1 MSDENEE
8 VAMAECGSC
17 RAIVPVD
24 STECSECG
32 ISFSGVSDE
41 ALGECGACN
50 ALVPL
55 DSTKCPECGVVFVAD
70 DVIDILRTW
79 MANNRIDVKTLFG
92 RFDSNNDN
100 MIDSGELKEGLL
112 SLNLADLPPSQV
124 DRLVEAID
132 SDGDSL
138 IDLKELQTIIG
149 GEELE
154 EDQVEEE
161 AVEAAREEATLE
173 YSENVLAQVMKSNGI
188 DESEKEAFVVFAKD
202 YNADDNSYLKK
213 EELQAAA
220 KGWNEQ
226 EADEEEES
234 VEEEIEELE
243 EEIVED
249 VDDEVDEEIHDEI
262 VPEEP
267 EDVEEDVESTEED
280 DLLEE
285 QEQPTEEDVVEE
297 DITPEELFHT
307 LAEAISEQ
315 GLTIR
320 EVFESMDA
328 DLDGKIN
335 GPELQS
341 GILNLMGDQLPATT
355 VFSILGVLDQD
366 NDGNIDPMELIQ
378 AIEDLD
384 LGIESDRVQKSTKAT
399 TGRTASE
406 IIDELLDI
414 IDEQDKSLANAFGD
428 LDDDGNRMLSKEEL
442 VTKLDELLSEGLTEE
457 EADRLMDTL
466 DTDGDGNI
474 DMIEFVDGIERHEDG
489 IVTIEDEEAES
500 VKTFP
505 SEWQTR
511 FMSKKWHDV
520 FWPLIHASFSI
531 LIIGLLVNGLFP
543 IVDGT
548 GGMVELEIRTDSFQ
562 TEWQMDDG
570 TIVSEGEAYPCD
582 PEIQEGECKNSLT
595 PLAGKASSMPGGF
608 YWDAIALMI
617 LAGCGLVWSLYT
629 HLILAPGW
637 RARLKAMKDVDE
649 ERAEVQ
655 ESIEEDAEDDEEV
668 PEEHEE
674 KSGDVSE
681 ESQEEDADSEEDED
695 DDFDIGSY
703 VGLEIDGEEYY
714 GTIIEFDDEEGT
726 VVIEEDETGDEI
738 VGYQDE
744 MFIPED

>member
-79 MANNRIDVKTLFG
+79 MANNRMDVKTLFG

-161 AVEAAREEATLE
+161 AVEPAQEEATLE
-173 YSENVLAQVMKSNGI
+173 YSENVLAQVMKSHDI
-188 DESEKEAFVVFAKD
+188 DESDKEAFIVFAKD

-226 EADEEEES
+226 EADEEEDS
-234 VEEEIEELE
+234 AEEETEKPEEEL
-243 EEIVED
+243 
-249 VDDEVDEEIHDEI
+249 VDDEIGEEIHDEI
-262 VPEEP
+262 IAEESDDIEAEDESIESDDTPEEHQ
-267 EDVEEDVESTEED
+267 ESIEED
-280 DLLEE
+280 DV
-285 QEQPTEEDVVEE
+285 QEDVVEE
-297 DITPEELFHT
+297 EQTPEELFHT
-307 LAEAISEQ
+307 LAVAISEQ

-320 EVFESMDA
+320 EVFESMDT
-328 DLDGKIN
+328 DLDGQIN

-341 GILNLMGDQLPATT
+341 GIMNLMGDQLSATT

-384 LGIESDRVQKSTKAT
+384 LGIESDHVHESTKAT

-428 LDDDGNRMLSKEEL
+428 LDDDGNRMLSREEL
-442 VTKLDELLSEGLTEE
+442 VSKLNELLPEGLSEE
-457 EADRLMDTL
+457 EADRLMDSL

-548 GGMVELEIRTDSFQ
+548 GGMVELEIRSDSFQ

-608 YWDAIALMI
+608 YWDAMALMV
-617 LAGCGLVWSLYT
+617 LAGCGLIWSLYT

-637 RARLKAMKDVDE
+637 RARVKAMKDVDE

-655 ESIEEDAEDDEEV
+655 ESIDEEAEEDEEV
-668 PEEHEE
+668 LEEEEE
-674 KSGDVSE
+674 KSDDVQDSE
-681 ESQEEDADSEEDED
+681 EDDADSEEE

-703 VGLEIDGEEYY
+703 VGLEIDGEDYY
-714 GTIIEFDDEEGT
+714 GTIIEFDDDEGT

>member
-341 GILNLMGDQLPATT
+341 GILNLMGDQLSATT

-570 TIVSEGEAYPCD
+570 TIVSEGETYPCD

>member
-202 YNADDNSYLKK
+202 YNTDDNSYLKK

-341 GILNLMGDQLPATT
+341 GILNLMGDQLSATT

-738 VGYQDE
+738 VGYLDE